1 MSGITVL
8 SGNADIEQS
17 LMSGFGKRAAV
28 RRVWS
33 NQWRD
38 SAEVS
43 MDSCAANPE
52 LLVIG
57 PDLPREVTRY
67 VVADVDRRFR
77 ATTTV
82 VLMQDPTVEVSM
94 DLLRLGAREVL
105 ATDLAPSQLVTKLE
119 PIFDLARDRHGLSA
133 EESPALRRRVIAVVS
148 PKGGTGKTTIA
159 TNLAVGL
166 ARRSPKQVL
175 LLDLDL
181 QFGDCAS
188 SLGLKPEHSLADAI
202 HATNHERSA
211 LKVFLTS
218 HDSGL
223 VMLSPPDDL
232 GQADGIDNDDLKST
246 VSALA
251 EEFPFVVIDTGAGID
266 SATLVAMQ
274 LATDLLFVTT
284 TDVPAILAVRRQIE
298 VLDQV
303 GFTSQRRSLILNR
316 SNAKV
321 GLSPADIEGSIGM
334 EIRFEVPSNRLIPV
348 STNEGSPAIEKD
360 SGNIARKFESI
371 AHYFVPDQE
380 EKSRSVFRGLRGDR
394 S

>member
-8 SGNADIEQS
+8 SGDGDIEQH
-17 LMSGFGKRAAV
+17 LVAGFGKRSAV

-82 VLMQDPTVEVSM
+82 VLMQDPSVDVSM

-105 ATDLAPSQLVTKLE
+105 SADLPSSQLVTKLE
-119 PIFDLARDRHGLSA
+119 PILELARDRHEVSA
-133 EESPALRRRVIAVVS
+133 EGAPALRRRVIAVVS
-148 PKGGTGKTTIA
+148 PKGGTGKTTVA

-166 ARRSPKQVL
+166 AKRLPKQVL

-188 SLGLKPEHSLADAI
+188 ALGLKPEHSLTDAI
-202 HATNHERSA
+202 QATNHERSA
-211 LKVFLTS
+211 LKVFLST

-223 VMLSPPDDL
+223 VMLPPPDDL
-232 GQADGIDNDDLKST
+232 GLADAIDNDDLKST

-284 TDVPAILAVRRQIE
+284 TDVPAILAIRRQIE
-298 VLDQV
+298 VLDKV

-321 GLSPADIEGSIGM
+321 GLSPADVEGSIGM
-334 EIRFEVPSNRLIPV
+334 EIKFEVPSNRLIPV

-360 SGNIARKFESI
+360 SGNIARKFEQI
-371 AHYFVPDQE
+371 ALYFAPDQE
-380 EKSRSVFRGLRGDR
+380 EKSRSVFRSLRGDR
-394 S
+394 

>member
-8 SGNADIEQS
+8 SGDADIEQA
-17 LMSGFGKRAAV
+17 LVSGFGKRSAV
-28 RRVWS
+28 RQVWS

-52 LLVIG
+52 MLVIG

-82 VLMQDPTVEVSM
+82 VLMQDPTIDVSM

-105 ATDLAPSQLVTKLE
+105 ASDLSPSQLVTKLE
-119 PIFDLARDRHGLSA
+119 PIFELARDRHGLSA
-133 EESPALRRRVIAVVS
+133 EETPALRRRVIAVIS

-159 TNLAVGL
+159 TNLAIGL
-166 ARRSPKQVL
+166 ARRLPKQVL
-175 LLDLDL
+175 LIDLDL

-188 SLGLKPEHSLADAI
+188 ALGLKPEHSLFDAI
-202 HATNHERSA
+202 QATNHERSA
-211 LKVFLTS
+211 LKVFLST
-218 HDSGL
+218 HESGL
-223 VMLSPPDDL
+223 FMLPPPDDL
-232 GQADGIDNDDLKST
+232 GTADSIDNDDLKST

-251 EEFPFVVIDTGAGID
+251 EEFPFVIIDTGAGID
-266 SATLVAMQ
+266 SATLMAMQ

-284 TDVPAILAVRRQIE
+284 TDVPAILAVRRQID
-298 VLDQV
+298 VLDKV

-321 GLSPADIEGSIGM
+321 GLSPADVEGSIGM
-334 EIRFEVPSNRLIPV
+334 EIKFEIPSNRLIPV

-371 AHYFVPDQE
+371 ALYFAPEPE
-380 EKSRSVFRGLRGDR
+380 EKSRSVFRGLIGDR
-394 S
+394 

>member
-8 SGNADIEQS
+8 SGDGDIEQY
-17 LMSGFGKRAAV
+17 LVEAFGKRSAV

-67 VVADVDRRFR
+67 VVADVDRRYR

-82 VLMQDPTVEVSM
+82 VLMQDPSVDVSM

-105 ATDLAPSQLVTKLE
+105 PADLSSSQMVTKLE
-119 PIFDLARDRHGLSA
+119 PIFELARDRHEISS
-133 EESPALRRRVIAVVS
+133 EEAPALRRRVVAVVS

-166 ARRSPKQVL
+166 ARRLPKQVL

-188 SLGLKPEHSLADAI
+188 ALGLKPEHSLSDAI
-202 HATNHERSA
+202 QATNHERSA
-211 LKVFLTS
+211 LKVFLTT

-223 VMLSPPDDL
+223 VMLPPPDDL
-232 GQADGIDNDDLKST
+232 GMADSIDNDDLKST

-284 TDVPAILAVRRQIE
+284 TDVPAILAIRRQIE

-334 EIRFEVPSNRLIPV
+334 EIKFEVPSNRLIPV
-348 STNEGSPAIEKD
+348 STNEGAPAIEKD
-360 SGNIARKFESI
+360 SGNIARKFEQI
-371 AHYFVPDQE
+371 ALYFAPDQE

-394 S
+394 